1 MILSGCDSF
10 RDPSGIC
17 SVRDKVVYR
26 WVRRESWS
34 ELEAFLESS
43 LHRQLA
49 EGGKLVSTQVLPD
62 QERAAAVA
70 EWALPDCFRPE
81 TEGRVLAHTRIPFA
95 SFPHEWA
102 PSQLAAAGRLTL
114 DIARTALAQG
124 WGLKDATPLNVLFE
138 GPRAV
143 FVDVPSFEKRDPH
156 NAVWNPYAQFVRTF
170 LLPLLASQV
179 WNLPLADVFL
189 SRRDGLEPEEVY
201 RMAGWWR
208 RLSPRFLTRVSLP
221 VWLSGRKNATGR
233 DKMLYRERRMSNP
246 EQARFVLGAQLR
258 GLERSLER
266 LSPRPRSDTTWSG
279 YMEEHSYSAA
289 EFREKEEFLEGVLH
303 EAPADWVLDAGANTG
318 HFSALAA
325 RSGARV
331 VAVDYDAACVDA
343 IHRRAERE
351 SLDILALVQNLA
363 RPSPGLGWLNQEF
376 PSFLDRSRGRFNGV
390 LMLALIH
397 HLLVTERVPLDAIID
412 LASDWTQDWAV
423 IEYVDPS
430 DPMFRTLARG
440 RDHLHAGLS
449 KEVFGNACA
458 RRFEIHRSREIGDGR
473 RTLFWLRKK
482 RR

>member
-1 MILSGCDSF
+1 M
-10 RDPSGIC
+10 
-17 SVRDKVVYR
+17 
-26 WVRRESWS
+26 
-34 ELEAFLESS
+34 
-43 LHRQLA
+43 
-49 EGGKLVSTQVLPD
+49 
-62 QERAAAVA
+62 
-70 EWALPDCFRPE
+70 
-81 TEGRVLAHTRIPFA
+81 
-95 SFPHEWA
+95 
-102 PSQLAAAGRLTL
+102 
-114 DIARTALAQG
+114 DIAQTALSQG
-124 WGLKDATPLNVLFE
+124 WGLKDATPLNVLFD
-138 GPRAV
+138 GPRPV
-143 FVDVPSFEKRDPH
+143 FVDLPSFEKRDPH

-170 LLPLLASQV
+170 LLPLLASQA

-208 RLSPRFLTRVSLP
+208 RLSPGFLTRVSLP
-221 VWLSGRKNATGR
+221 VWLSGRKTATGR
-233 DKMLYRERRMSNP
+233 DKTLYRERRMSNP

-258 GLERSLER
+258 GLERSLAR
-266 LSPRPRSDTTWSG
+266 VCPRPRSDTTWSG

-289 EFREKEEFLEGVLH
+289 EFKEKEEFLAGVLR
-303 EAPADWVLDAGANTG
+303 EAPAAWVLDAGANTG

-363 RPSPGLGWLNQEF
+363 RPTPGLGWLNREF

-397 HLLVTERVPLDAIID
+397 HLLVTERVPLEAILD
-412 LASDWTQDWAV
+412 LAADWTQDWAV

-449 KEVFGNACA
+449 KEVFESACS
-458 RRFEIHRSREIGDGR
+458 RRFEIHRSRGTGDGR
-473 RTLFWLRKK
+473 RALYWLRKK
-482 RR
+482 NG